1 MRFDSWELDQGRRTL
16 FDDGVPVHLSPKAF
30 QLLQVLMTRAPN
42 AVSKEEL
49 HELIWP
55 ETYVADTNLAG
66 IVAEVRAALRD
77 DARSPRYLRTVH
89 GFGYAFAAPV
99 HAAPK
104 ARYRVTLRGVEIPLS
119 PGENLIGRK
128 AEAAVFIDD
137 VSVSR
142 EHARITVGEGATL
155 EDLGSKNGTFVN
167 GDRITAPQALRN
179 RDLIGAGSVT
189 FTFHDTATAESTV
202 TIHSAG

>member
-16 FDDGVPVHLSPKAF
+16 VDDGVPVHLSPKAF
-30 QLLQVLMTRAPN
+30 HLLEILMTRAPN
-42 AVSKEEL
+42 AVSREEL

-66 IVAEVRAALRD
+66 IVAEVRGALRD

-99 HAAPK
+99 QALRK
-104 ARYRVTLRGVEIPLS
+104 ARFRVTLRGVEIPLS
-119 PGENLIGRK
+119 AGENLIGRK
-128 AEAAVFIDD
+128 PEAAVFIDD

-142 EHARITVGEGATL
+142 EHARITVADGATL

-167 GDRITAPQALRN
+167 GHRVTTPQVLGN
-179 RDLIGAGSVT
+179 RDLIAAGSVT
-189 FTFHDTATAESTV
+189 FTFHDTAMAESTV